1 MIVTQTGDYGRHEV
15 LHMSAFLGRAVAC
28 ELADH
33 PQVKANPAWLALA
46 DQAAEALAALYQ
58 AVGADHMDD
67 GQVTIHAGK
76 SAP

>member
-1 MIVTQTGDYGRHEV
+1 MAETDDYGRHEV
-15 LHMSAFLGRAVAC
+15 LHMAAFLGRAVAS

-33 PQVKANPAWLALA
+33 PQGKANPAWLALA

-58 AVGADHMDD
+58 AVGATHMGDD
-67 GQVTIHAGK
+67 QAAIHVGK